1 MEDTRATGA
10 LEELLVLEGIF
21 RLLEEARVKIFRP
34 GITVTQAP
42 QEAPQ
47 ALVVDVVEV
56 EVMEVTLKEVKVL
69 EAPGVVLLTVG
80 VETEATTEVVVLG
93 EAGLTAMAATE
104 QAAE

>member
-47 ALVVDVVEV
+47 ALV
-56 EVMEVTLKEVKVL
+56 
-69 EAPGVVLLTVG
+69 
-80 VETEATTEVVVLG
+80 
-93 EAGLTAMAATE
+93 
-104 QAAE
+104 